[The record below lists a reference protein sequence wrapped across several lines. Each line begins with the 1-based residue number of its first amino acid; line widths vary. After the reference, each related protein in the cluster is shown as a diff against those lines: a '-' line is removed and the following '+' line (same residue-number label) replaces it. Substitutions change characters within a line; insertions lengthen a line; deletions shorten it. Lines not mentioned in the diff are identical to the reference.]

1 MENLRESL
9 LLALTRPALFMGVP
23 AEAAAINFFVTF
35 FSGALLSGH
44 TIWRS
49 PFMFWLAGIPIHL
62 TMRRMVSRD
71 FYAFRT
77 VRLWTVTFGA
87 GITTLESLPTRRPK
101 NGTRIASSV

>member
-1 MENLRESL
+1 MDNLRESL

-23 AEAAAINFFVTF
+23 AEAAALNFFVTF

-49 PFMFWLAGIPIHL
+49 PFVFWLAGIPVHL
-62 TMRRMVSRD
+62 TMRRMVSCD

-77 VRLWTVTFGA
+77 AWLWLITFGA
-87 GITTLESLPTRRPK
+87 GVTTLDCLPTRRPTSGK
-101 NGTRIASSV
+101 GWASSV

>member
-1 MENLRESL
+1 MDNLRESL

-23 AEAAAINFFVTF
+23 AEAAALNFFVTF

-49 PFMFWLAGIPIHL
+49 PFVFWLAGIPIHL

-71 FYAFRT
+71 YFAFRT
-77 VRLWTVTFGA
+77 ARLWAVTFGA
-87 GITTLESLPTRRPK
+87 GVTTLECLPTRRPTSGK
-101 NGTRIASSV
+101 RIASSV

>member
-1 MENLRESL
+1 MDNLRESL

-44 TIWRS
+44 TMWRS
-49 PFMFWLAGIPIHL
+49 PFMFWLAGIPIHM

-77 VRLWTVTFGA
+77 AWLWLTTFGA
-87 GITTLESLPTRRPK
+87 GITTLECLPTRRPASS
-101 NGTRIASSV
+101 TRIASSV